1 MRYVIRYNGPLA
13 GLLEPY
19 FAAKSL
25 HEVHPREALQ
35 YSQSQSGVLD
45 KSMNGADLTSLS
57 VQQFLQI
64 LFSAVPHSL
73 EFGEIVG
80 WSRLFLGELGRRGD
94 VNALIAV
101 SNYIFKSLSLDV
113 SGLPVLLADRT
124 LRIFQELHYWANIE
138 IHTIQTKDLEYYR
151 VPITLDAALETL
163 DIGGAG
169 GTVALTIFNERY
181 LENFVIWLDL
191 YLRSDP
197 HGKHL
202 VVLAI
207 GQSFAAKVLTICREK
222 GAKTVNVV
230 EWDPPFPLSVSGN
243 GANLSF
249 LWYIKVHVTANLVG
263 RGVRVV
269 YSDLDAYWMKDF
281 FSTWEGIRA
290 ATPADFL
297 LSPTHD
303 MPPTAVVRWTFAPC
317 AGFFCVEP
325 TSAAKEF
332 LRDWRRMTEIMYDDQ
347 IALSELLFRCSVVWN
362 TTDTP
367 YVCLTG
373 KIMSASGQL
382 TSFAVLHPATAK
394 RVGAADPKTIGDAT
408 IWHSRWVM
416 NPDQHKE
423 VVQTLVDRFGE

>member
-1 MRYVIRYNGPLA
+1 MHYVIRYNGPLA
-13 GLLEPY
+13 GLLESH
-19 FAAKSL
+19 FADKSL

-35 YSQSQSGVLD
+35 SSQSQSGVPD
-45 KSMNGADLTSLS
+45 TSMGGADVAALS

-73 EFGEIVG
+73 EFGGIIG

-101 SNYIFKSLSLDV
+101 SNYIFKSLCLNV

-124 LRIFQELHYWANIE
+124 LRVFQELHYWANIE
-138 IHTIQTKDLEYYR
+138 IHNIRTKDLEYYR

-163 DIGGAG
+163 ELDSAG
-169 GTVALTIFNERY
+169 DTVAFTFFNERY

-191 YLRSDP
+191 YRRNDP

-202 VVLAI
+202 MVLAI
-207 GQSFAAKVLTICREK
+207 GQSFATKVSAICRQK
-222 GAKTVNVV
+222 GANSVNVV

-243 GANLSF
+243 GSDLSF
-249 LWYIKVHVTANLVG
+249 LWYIKVHVASNLVG
-263 RGVRVV
+263 RGLRVV

-290 ATPADFL
+290 TTPADLL

-303 MPPTAVVRWTFAPC
+303 MPPTAVVRWSFAPC

-325 TSAAKEF
+325 THGAKEF

-362 TTDTP
+362 MIDTSNI
-367 YVCLTG
+367 CLTG
-373 KIMSASGQL
+373 NTMSASGQP
-382 TSFAVLHPATAK
+382 TSFAVLRPATAK
-394 RVGAADPKTIGDAT
+394 RVGVADPRTIGGAT
-408 IWHSRWVM
+408 IWHPRWVM

-423 VVQTLVDRFGE
+423 VVQSLVGGLGE